1 MMWGFIVVVCLI
13 GVIALTAVA
22 IGEDKDNGR
31 RYRQRIARTLT
42 KRADE
47 QNEAALRDEPLGTY
61 GEYMPPE
68 ELR

>member
-1 MMWGFIVVVCLI
+1 MWGFIVAVCLI

-31 RYRQRIARTLT
+31 RYRQRIARTFT

>member
-1 MMWGFIVVVCLI
+1 MWGFIVVVCLI

-31 RYRQRIARTLT
+31 RYRLRIARTLT